1 MDRMT
6 RTAVIASGVLAILLI
21 LSVLPWGEMRWGP
34 RIWQLNAILKEDPNL
49 SASPYRFKALLF
61 LNGIVSLTRPYDEGV
76 PMIEALKAIDPTLV
90 GKSADDPAVIAAS
103 DRLQALEMYAIG
115 LMLAEQ
121 DVRSV
126 VWSLDRAWL
135 SSKGIPLPPP
145 PPTGPM

>member
-21 LSVLPWGEMRWGP
+21 LSVLPWGEMRLGP
-34 RIWQLNAILKEDPNL
+34 RIWQLNAILKEDPTL

-61 LNGIVSLTRPYDEGV
+61 LNGIVTLTRPYDEGV
-76 PMIEALKAIDPTLV
+76 PVIDALRAIDPTLV
-90 GKSADDPAVIAAS
+90 GKSAEDPAVIAAR
-103 DRLQALEMYAIG
+103 DRLQALEMYAIN

-121 DVRSV
+121 DVRSI

-135 SSKGIPLPPP
+135 TGKGIALPPP
-145 PPTGPM
+145 PPLSPM